1 MQRRQSHMTLPG
13 RLNKNS
19 GSLYAQP
26 TRLKAI
32 NGDEFG
38 NFQDGATSITA
49 KDLVAGLTYIW
60 QADKRTLPHPKTSL
74 NDHQL
79 GQTPKYYPVTR
90 NNFRDEC
97 YKSYSQKILSLD
109 LNATQKKKNDNT
121 ILGNPNKTP
130 SALIQFTLL
139 IHLTVIL
146 LTYFDCA
153 APIVGQYVGTL

>member
-1 MQRRQSHMTLPG
+1 MMEVYHLIDEFKVLKASLSRPICNADSHITLPG

-60 QADKRTLPHPKTSL
+60 QADKRTLPHPKT
-74 NDHQL
+74 QK
-79 GQTPKYYPVTR
+79 QIFTR
-90 NNFRDEC
+90 RYMITNWDRRHNITR
-97 YKSYSQKILSLD
+97 
-109 LNATQKKKNDNT
+109 
-121 ILGNPNKTP
+121 
-130 SALIQFTLL
+130 
-139 IHLTVIL
+139 
-146 LTYFDCA
+146 
-153 APIVGQYVGTL
+153 